1 MSAFLLVCIFSLPFL
16 FSILSIYLHLI
27 FSISPKFT
35 EPETPCVC
43 CGVDKVLIIHLPT
56 CRLAERKSKVFSPK
70 LQHLPRE
77 WTWSTKEELQ
87 MRKKWRGNRRLLSI
101 IMLLFRI
108 YSLWSFFLF
117 LFFYWCFIISYVCSS
132 SHCLVFDCTLHSAC
146 RNLSVISPLS
156 ITLFLSLCLL
166 NKLFCYYLFLGL
178 F

>member
-1 MSAFLLVCIFSLPFL
+1 MLIDSVCFLACLYLSSSLSF
-16 FSILSIYLHLI
+16 FNSIYLHLI

-35 EPETPCVC
+35 EPKTPCVC

-101 IMLLFRI
+101 IMLLFRN

-117 LFFYWCFIISYVCSS
+117 YFSIGALLYHMYKFF
-132 SHCLVFDCTLHSAC
+132 
-146 RNLSVISPLS
+146 
-156 ITLFLSLCLL
+156 
-166 NKLFCYYLFLGL
+166 
-178 F
+178 